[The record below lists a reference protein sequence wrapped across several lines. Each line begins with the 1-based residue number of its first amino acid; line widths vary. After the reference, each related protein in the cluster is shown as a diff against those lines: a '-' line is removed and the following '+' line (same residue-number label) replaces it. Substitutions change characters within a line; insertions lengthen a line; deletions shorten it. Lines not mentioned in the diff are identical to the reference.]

1 MLTPTYHVF
10 DLYQGHQDAASLPLD
25 VRTEL
30 RDRGRIDSGRI
41 LTADRMQAH
50 NTFDDPHAVRIAPFD
65 DARYAGGV
73 LCAPLPAM
81 SVVALEI
88 R

>member
-1 MLTPTYHVF
+1 
-10 DLYQGHQDAASLPLD
+10 
-25 VRTEL
+25 
-30 RDRGRIDSGRI
+30 
-41 LTADRMQAH
+41 MQAH

-73 LCAPLPAM
+73 LRASLLAM